1 MRPLLVHFPI
11 QYQPIHNCLVHS
23 EMDSLSI
30 ALATDNLATMLKEII
45 AIAQQ
50 IERSFAKV
58 SASPDD
64 EKPITDFFF
73 PFPAG
78 FSESSDCAKTV

>member
-1 MRPLLVHFPI
+1 
-11 QYQPIHNCLVHS
+11 
-23 EMDSLSI
+23 MDSLSI

-58 SASPDD
+58 GVAP
-64 EKPITDFFF
+64 ENEGCITELTFFF
-73 PFPAG
+73 SF
-78 FSESSDCAKTV
+78 V

>member
-1 MRPLLVHFPI
+1 
-11 QYQPIHNCLVHS
+11 
-23 EMDSLSI
+23 MDSLSI

-58 SASPDD
+58 SIAPDN
-64 EKPITDFFF
+64 EKPIADLIFF
-73 PFPAG
+73 PLPVG